1 MSVIN
6 PDPNMTEVNLF
17 KDELLGNIHDLE
29 KKLNERINNIEN
41 RLITDLD
48 KFSNNMNIFL
58 EKNKDMVLSVVS
70 QKLKLDKISEL
81 ETFKKKVDDMLITH
95 GIRIKNNLDDIS
107 KMKVKY
113 DKIVSEN
120 LYVPGFIG
128 SSCQYRNLSEY
139 LSHNISEVSKIRIE
153 KDQIKRDIKDLKG
166 KSEGLMKNMISLND
180 TSVQLCNKYT
190 DNKQKDFQRLL
201 DSALKEVT
209 EKNLEMRTLMVK
221 FETNIEK
228 SEKRTQ
234 EEVSKLSNMKEDIIN
249 LIYDKY
255 DNKLDEFKKNYE
267 ELDIRIKDN
276 IDNINDNINIF
287 KTSIESVNEQIK
299 DLNQKNKD
307 IMFQMRNYY
316 CVSNK
321 ITNLIEQLNK
331 KSADIS
337 ISKLKSEVNMKSN
350 AMTLNKRFKRRSSVG
365 ENPNSLKL
373 TLDDFQPAENT
384 SLNSIENKKINDDKK
399 IINNKVISFKIDENK
414 NMIKNKILSNK
425 IEDVKNQNNFATTNI
440 TNKNET
446 SETESSVSV
455 SSNII
460 NKKNI
465 ENFIISDYKTK
476 NKNFNKEI
484 VSQNINKSNQERS
497 KSKNRIQGNNYLP
510 LLTIN
515 NKEESTLDDIIK
527 VKIIEPEINKSDI
540 VKGGT
545 KIKKLNST
553 NINNF
558 YNNNNINSINSTCD
572 FIGNE
577 INNSITNIH
586 SSKIKNKKVNQ
597 KKDIRQKT
605 DLQLIEKDKEACK
618 LVTLNLPSDS
628 FKEPVSKKSD
638 VKVKLKSDMIN
649 SLINSYRAKVFS
661 KSHSPDEKIDSNNDI
676 IDIPKKVNQAFG
688 RTTYTFYFKK
698 NVMNYYNANKNIN
711 NFGYNRN
718 YKNYPRTI
726 NKINKTGH

>member
-6 PDPNMTEVNLF
+6 PDSNNSEVNLF
-17 KDELLGNIHDLE
+17 KEELLGNIHDLE

-41 RLITDLD
+41 KLITDLD
-48 KFSNNMNIFL
+48 NFSNNMNSFL

-70 QKLKLDKISEL
+70 QKLKLEKITEL

-128 SSCQYRNLSEY
+128 NNCQYRNLSDY
-139 LSHNISEVSKIRIE
+139 LFYNIGEVSRMKME
-153 KDQIKRDIKDLKG
+153 KDQLKKDIKDLKG

-180 TSVQLCNKYT
+180 KSVQLCNKYT

-201 DSALKEVT
+201 DSALKEIT
-209 EKNLEMRTLMVK
+209 EKNLDLRTLIVK
-221 FETNIEK
+221 SESNIEEI
-228 SEKRTQ
+228 EKRTQ
-234 EEVSKLSNMKEDIIN
+234 EEFSKLREMKDNIIN

-255 DNKLDEFKKNYE
+255 DNKFDEFTKIDE

-276 IDNINDNINIF
+276 YNNINIF

-299 DLNQKNKD
+299 DLHQKNKD
-307 IMFQMRNYY
+307 IMFQLRNYY
-316 CVSNK
+316 CVNNK
-321 ITNLIEQLNK
+321 ITNLIEQLNQ
-331 KSADIS
+331 KSTDVS
-337 ISKLKSEVNMKSN
+337 LNKLKSDNITKSN
-350 AMTLNKRFKRRSSVG
+350 AMTVNKRFKRRASVQ
-365 ENPNSLKL
+365 ENPISLKL

-384 SLNSIENKKINDDKK
+384 KINSIANKKINDKKRISNK
-399 IINNKVISFKIDENK
+399 IISFQIEENK
-414 NMIKNKILSNK
+414 NEIKNKTIPKK
-425 IEDVKNQNNFATTNI
+425 IENVKNQKIVALTKL
-440 TNKNET
+440 TNKKEI
-446 SETESSVSV
+446 SESESSASE

-465 ENFIISDYKTK
+465 ENIIISDYKAK

-484 VSQNINKSNQERS
+484 ISQNINKSSQDRP

-515 NKEESTLDDIIK
+515 NKEECTLDDIIK
-527 VKIIEPEINKSDI
+527 VNIIEPEINKSDI
-540 VKGGT
+540 IKGGT
-545 KIKKLNST
+545 KIKKINSN
-553 NINNF
+553 NI
-558 YNNNNINSINSTCD
+558 NNINSINNTCD
-572 FIGNE
+572 FISNE

-586 SSKIKNKKVNQ
+586 HNKIQNKKLNQ

-605 DLQLIEKDKEACK
+605 DLNLMQKDKKVCK
-618 LVTLNLPSDS
+618 LVTLNLSNQP
-628 FKEPVSKKSD
+628 FKEVLSKKSD
-638 VKVKLKSDMIN
+638 ANGKLKSDMIN

-698 NVMNYYNANKNIN
+698 NAINYYNANKNVN

-718 YKNYPRTI
+718 YKNYPPTV

>member
-6 PDPNMTEVNLF
+6 PDSNMSEVNLF
-17 KDELLGNIHDLE
+17 KEELLGNIHDLE

-41 RLITDLD
+41 KLITDLD
-48 KFSNNMNIFL
+48 KFSNNMNSFL

-70 QKLKLDKISEL
+70 QKLKLEKITEL

-128 SSCQYRNLSEY
+128 NNCQYRNLSDY
-139 LSHNISEVSKIRIE
+139 LFYNIGEVSRMKME
-153 KDQIKRDIKDLKG
+153 KDQLKKDIKDLKG

-180 TSVQLCNKYT
+180 KSVQLCNKYT

-201 DSALKEVT
+201 DSALKEIT
-209 EKNLEMRTLMVK
+209 EKNLDLRTLIVK
-221 FETNIEK
+221 SESNIEEI
-228 SEKRTQ
+228 EKRTQ
-234 EEVSKLSNMKEDIIN
+234 EEFSKLREMKDNIIN

-255 DNKLDEFKKNYE
+255 DNKFDEFTKIDE

-276 IDNINDNINIF
+276 YNNINIF

-299 DLNQKNKD
+299 DLHQKNKD
-307 IMFQMRNYY
+307 IMFQLRNYY
-316 CVSNK
+316 CVNNK
-321 ITNLIEQLNK
+321 ITNLIEQLNQ
-331 KSADIS
+331 KSTDVNLN
-337 ISKLKSEVNMKSN
+337 KLKSDNITKSN
-350 AMTLNKRFKRRSSVG
+350 AMTVNKRFKRRASVQ
-365 ENPNSLKL
+365 ENPISLKL
-373 TLDDFQPAENT
+373 TLDDFPPAENT
-384 SLNSIENKKINDDKK
+384 KINSIENKKINDKKRISNK
-399 IINNKVISFKIDENK
+399 IISFQIEENK
-414 NMIKNKILSNK
+414 NEIKNKTIPKK
-425 IEDVKNQNNFATTNI
+425 IENVKNQKIVALTKL
-440 TNKNET
+440 TNKKEI
-446 SETESSVSV
+446 SESESSASE

-465 ENFIISDYKTK
+465 ENIIISDYKAK

-484 VSQNINKSNQERS
+484 ISQNINKSIQDRP

-515 NKEESTLDDIIK
+515 NKEECTLDDIIK
-527 VKIIEPEINKSDI
+527 VNIIEPEINKSDI
-540 VKGGT
+540 IKGGT
-545 KIKKLNST
+545 KIKKINSN
-553 NINNF
+553 NI
-558 YNNNNINSINSTCD
+558 NNINSINNTCD
-572 FIGNE
+572 FLSNE

-586 SSKIKNKKVNQ
+586 HNKIQNKKLNQ

-605 DLQLIEKDKEACK
+605 DLNLMQKDKKVCK
-618 LVTLNLPSDS
+618 LVTLNLSNQP
-628 FKEPVSKKSD
+628 FKEVLSKKSD
-638 VKVKLKSDMIN
+638 ANGKLKSDMIN

-698 NVMNYYNANKNIN
+698 NAINYYNANKNVN

-718 YKNYPRTI
+718 YKNYPPTV

>member
-6 PDPNMTEVNLF
+6 PDSNKSEVNLF
-17 KDELLGNIHDLE
+17 KEELLGNIHDLE

-41 RLITDLD
+41 KLITDLD
-48 KFSNNMNIFL
+48 NFSNNMNSFL

-70 QKLKLDKISEL
+70 QKLKLEKITEL

-128 SSCQYRNLSEY
+128 NNCQYRNLSDY
-139 LSHNISEVSKIRIE
+139 LFYNIGEVSRMKME
-153 KDQIKRDIKDLKG
+153 KDQLKKDIKDLKG

-180 TSVQLCNKYT
+180 KSVQLCNKYT

-201 DSALKEVT
+201 DSALKEIT
-209 EKNLEMRTLMVK
+209 EKNLDLRTLIVK
-221 FETNIEK
+221 SESNIEEI
-228 SEKRTQ
+228 EKRTQ
-234 EEVSKLSNMKEDIIN
+234 EEFSKLREMKDNIIN

-255 DNKLDEFKKNYE
+255 DNKFDELTKIDE

-276 IDNINDNINIF
+276 YNNINIF

-299 DLNQKNKD
+299 DLHQKNKD
-307 IMFQMRNYY
+307 IMFQLRNYY
-316 CVSNK
+316 CVNNK
-321 ITNLIEQLNK
+321 ITNLIEQLNQ
-331 KSADIS
+331 KSTDVS
-337 ISKLKSEVNMKSN
+337 LNKLKSDNITKSN
-350 AMTLNKRFKRRSSVG
+350 AMTVNKRFKRRASVQ
-365 ENPNSLKL
+365 ENPISLKL
-373 TLDDFQPAENT
+373 TLDDFPPAENT
-384 SLNSIENKKINDDKK
+384 KINSIENKKINDKKRISNK
-399 IINNKVISFKIDENK
+399 IISFQIEENK
-414 NMIKNKILSNK
+414 NEIKNKTIPKK
-425 IEDVKNQNNFATTNI
+425 IENVKNQKIVALTKL
-440 TNKNET
+440 TNKKEI
-446 SETESSVSV
+446 SESESSASE

-465 ENFIISDYKTK
+465 ENIIISDYKAK

-484 VSQNINKSNQERS
+484 ISQNINKSIQDRP

-515 NKEESTLDDIIK
+515 NKEECTLDDIIK
-527 VKIIEPEINKSDI
+527 VNIIEPEINKSDI
-540 VKGGT
+540 IKGGT
-545 KIKKLNST
+545 KIKKINSN
-553 NINNF
+553 NI
-558 YNNNNINSINSTCD
+558 NNINSINNTCD
-572 FIGNE
+572 FISNE

-586 SSKIKNKKVNQ
+586 HNKIQNKKLNQ

-605 DLQLIEKDKEACK
+605 DLNLMQKDKKVCK
-618 LVTLNLPSDS
+618 LVTLNLSNQP
-628 FKEPVSKKSD
+628 FKEVLSKKSD
-638 VKVKLKSDMIN
+638 ANGKLKSDMIN

-698 NVMNYYNANKNIN
+698 NAINYYNANKNVN

-718 YKNYPRTI
+718 YKNYPPTV

>member
-6 PDPNMTEVNLF
+6 PDTNMTEIKLF
-17 KDELLGNIHDLE
+17 KDELLGNVHDLE

-41 RLITDLD
+41 KLINDLD
-48 KFSNNMNIFL
+48 NFSNNMNSLI

-70 QKLKLDKISEL
+70 QKLKLEKITEL
-81 ETFKKKVDDMLITH
+81 EAFKKKVDDMLITH

-120 LYVPGFIG
+120 LYVPGYIG

-139 LSHNISEVSKIRIE
+139 LSYNISEVSKMRIE
-153 KDQIKRDIKDLKG
+153 KDQIKRDIKELKG
-166 KSEGLMKNMISLND
+166 KIEGLMKNMISLND

-201 DSALKEVT
+201 DSALKEVN

-221 FETNIEK
+221 FESNVEK
-228 SEKRTQ
+228 IEKRTQ
-234 EEVSKLSNMKEDIIN
+234 EELSKLSSMKEDIVN

-255 DNKLDEFKKNYE
+255 DNKYDELKKIDE

-276 IDNINDNINIF
+276 NDNINIF

-299 DLNQKNKD
+299 DLNQKNND
-307 IMFQMRNYY
+307 IMFQIRNYY
-316 CVSNK
+316 CVNNK
-321 ITNLIEQLNK
+321 ITKLLEQMNQ
-331 KSADIS
+331 KSTDIS
-337 ISKLKSEVNMKSN
+337 LNKLKSEVNMKSN
-350 AMTLNKRFKRRSSVG
+350 AMTLNKRFKRRKSV
-365 ENPNSLKL
+365 EAHPSSLKL
-373 TLDDFQPAENT
+373 TLDDFQPAQNT
-384 SLNSIENKKINDDKK
+384 SINSIENKKINDKK
-399 IINNKVISFKIDENK
+399 LINNKIISYKIEENK
-414 NMIKNKILSNK
+414 NMIKNKDISNK
-425 IEDVKNQNNFATTNI
+425 IEDVKNQNNFATTNHI
-440 TNKNET
+440 NKNEA
-446 SETESSVSV
+446 SESESSLSV

-465 ENFIISDYKTK
+465 ENIIISDYKTK

-484 VSQNINKSNQERS
+484 NNQNINKSNQERM

-527 VKIIEPEINKSDI
+527 VNIIDGEINKSDI
-540 VKGGT
+540 IKGGS
-545 KIKKLNST
+545 KIKKLKSNKIN
-553 NINNF
+553 NINNI
-558 YNNNNINSINSTCD
+558 NNINSISNTCD
-572 FIGNE
+572 FISNE

-586 SSKIKNKKVNQ
+586 NIKNKNKMLNQ

-605 DLQLIEKDKEACK
+605 DLQLIQKDKEVCK
-618 LVTLNLPSDS
+618 LVTLNLSNEA
-628 FKEPVSKKSD
+628 FKEVPSKKSD

-661 KSHSPDEKIDSNNDI
+661 KSNS
-676 IDIPKKVNQAFG
+676 PKK
-688 RTTYTFYFKK
+688 R
-698 NVMNYYNANKNIN
+698 
-711 NFGYNRN
+711 
-718 YKNYPRTI
+718 
-726 NKINKTGH
+726 

>member
-6 PDPNMTEVNLF
+6 PDTNMTEIKLF
-17 KDELLGNIHDLE
+17 KDELLGNVHDLE

-41 RLITDLD
+41 KLINDLD
-48 KFSNNMNIFL
+48 NFSNNMNSLI

-70 QKLKLDKISEL
+70 QKLKLEKITEL
-81 ETFKKKVDDMLITH
+81 EAFKKKVDDMLITH

-120 LYVPGFIG
+120 LYVPGYIG

-139 LSHNISEVSKIRIE
+139 LSYNISEVSKMRIE
-153 KDQIKRDIKDLKG
+153 KDQIKRDIKELKG
-166 KSEGLMKNMISLND
+166 KIEGLMKNMISLND

-201 DSALKEVT
+201 DSALKEVN

-221 FETNIEK
+221 FESNVEK
-228 SEKRTQ
+228 IEKRTQ
-234 EEVSKLSNMKEDIIN
+234 EELSKLSSMKEDIVN

-255 DNKLDEFKKNYE
+255 DNKYDELKKIDE

-276 IDNINDNINIF
+276 NDNINIF

-299 DLNQKNKD
+299 DLNQKNND
-307 IMFQMRNYY
+307 IMFQIRNYY
-316 CVSNK
+316 CVNNK
-321 ITNLIEQLNK
+321 ITKLLEQMNQKSSDISLNK
-331 KSADIS
+331 
-337 ISKLKSEVNMKSN
+337 LKREVNMKSN
-350 AMTLNKRFKRRSSVG
+350 AMTLNKRFKRRKSV
-365 ENPNSLKL
+365 EAHPSSLKL
-373 TLDDFQPAENT
+373 TLDDFQPAQNT
-384 SLNSIENKKINDDKK
+384 SINSIENKKINDKK
-399 IINNKVISFKIDENK
+399 LINNKIISYKIEENK
-414 NMIKNKILSNK
+414 NMIKNKDISNK
-425 IEDVKNQNNFATTNI
+425 IEDVKNQNNFATTNHI
-440 TNKNET
+440 NKNEA
-446 SETESSVSV
+446 SESESSLSV

-465 ENFIISDYKTK
+465 ENIIISDYKTK

-484 VSQNINKSNQERS
+484 NNQNINKSNQERV

-527 VKIIEPEINKSDI
+527 VNIIDGEINKSDI
-540 VKGGT
+540 IKGGS
-545 KIKKLNST
+545 KIKKLKSNKIN
-553 NINNF
+553 NINNI
-558 YNNNNINSINSTCD
+558 NNINSISNTCD
-572 FIGNE
+572 FISNE

-586 SSKIKNKKVNQ
+586 NIKNKNKMLNQ

-605 DLQLIEKDKEACK
+605 DLQLIQKDKEVCK
-618 LVTLNLPSDS
+618 LVTLNLSNET
-628 FKEPVSKKSD
+628 FKEVPSKKSD

-661 KSHSPDEKIDSNNDI
+661 KSNSPDEKIDSNNDL

-698 NVMNYYNANKNIN
+698 NAMNYYNANKNIN
-711 NFGYNRN
+711 NFGYKRN
-718 YKNYPRTI
+718 YKNYPKTV

>member
-6 PDPNMTEVNLF
+6 PDTNMTEIKLF
-17 KDELLGNIHDLE
+17 KDELLGNVHDLE

-41 RLITDLD
+41 KLINDLD
-48 KFSNNMNIFL
+48 NFSNNMNSLI

-70 QKLKLDKISEL
+70 QKLKLEKITEL
-81 ETFKKKVDDMLITH
+81 EAFKKKVDDMLITH

-120 LYVPGFIG
+120 LYVPGYIG

-139 LSHNISEVSKIRIE
+139 LSYNISEVSKMRIE
-153 KDQIKRDIKDLKG
+153 KDQIKRDIKELKG
-166 KSEGLMKNMISLND
+166 KIEGLMKNMISLND

-201 DSALKEVT
+201 DSALKEVN

-221 FETNIEK
+221 FESNVEK
-228 SEKRTQ
+228 IEKRTQ
-234 EEVSKLSNMKEDIIN
+234 EELSKLSSMKEDIVN

-255 DNKLDEFKKNYE
+255 DNKYDELKKIDE

-276 IDNINDNINIF
+276 NDNINIF

-299 DLNQKNKD
+299 DLNQKNND
-307 IMFQMRNYY
+307 IMFQIRNYY
-316 CVSNK
+316 CVNNK
-321 ITNLIEQLNK
+321 ITKLLEQMNQ
-331 KSADIS
+331 KSTDIS
-337 ISKLKSEVNMKSN
+337 LNKLKSEVNMKSN
-350 AMTLNKRFKRRSSVG
+350 AMTLNKRFKRRKSV
-365 ENPNSLKL
+365 EAHPSSLKL
-373 TLDDFQPAENT
+373 TLDDFQPAQNT
-384 SLNSIENKKINDDKK
+384 SINSIENKKINDKK
-399 IINNKVISFKIDENK
+399 LINNKIISYKIEENK
-414 NMIKNKILSNK
+414 NMIKNKDISNK
-425 IEDVKNQNNFATTNI
+425 IEDVKNQNNFATTNHI
-440 TNKNET
+440 NKNEA
-446 SETESSVSV
+446 SESESSLSV

-465 ENFIISDYKTK
+465 ENIIISDYKTK

-484 VSQNINKSNQERS
+484 NNQNINKSNQERV

-527 VKIIEPEINKSDI
+527 VNIIDGEINKSDI
-540 VKGGT
+540 IKGGS
-545 KIKKLNST
+545 KIKKLKSNKIN
-553 NINNF
+553 NINNI
-558 YNNNNINSINSTCD
+558 NNINSISNTCD
-572 FIGNE
+572 FISNE

-586 SSKIKNKKVNQ
+586 NIKNKNKMLNQ

-605 DLQLIEKDKEACK
+605 DLQLIQKDKEVCK
-618 LVTLNLPSDS
+618 LVTLNLSNEA
-628 FKEPVSKKSD
+628 FKEVTSKKSD

-661 KSHSPDEKIDSNNDI
+661 KSNSPDEKIDSNNDL

-698 NVMNYYNANKNIN
+698 NAMNYYNANKNIN
-711 NFGYNRN
+711 NFGYKRN
-718 YKNYPRTI
+718 YKNYPKTV

>member
-6 PDPNMTEVNLF
+6 PDSNKSEVNLF
-17 KDELLGNIHDLE
+17 KEELLGNIHDLE
-29 KKLNERINNIEN
+29 KKLNERINNIETK
-41 RLITDLD
+41 LITDLD
-48 KFSNNMNIFL
+48 NFSNNMNSFL

-70 QKLKLDKISEL
+70 QKLKLEKITEL

-128 SSCQYRNLSEY
+128 NNCQYRNLSDY
-139 LSHNISEVSKIRIE
+139 LFYNIGEVSRMKME
-153 KDQIKRDIKDLKG
+153 KDQLKKDIKDLKG

-180 TSVQLCNKYT
+180 KSVQLCNKYT

-201 DSALKEVT
+201 DSALKEIT
-209 EKNLEMRTLMVK
+209 EKNLDLRTLIVK
-221 FETNIEK
+221 SESNIEEI
-228 SEKRTQ
+228 EKRTQ
-234 EEVSKLSNMKEDIIN
+234 EEFSKLREMKDNIIN

-255 DNKLDEFKKNYE
+255 DNKFDELTKIDE

-276 IDNINDNINIF
+276 YNNINIF

-299 DLNQKNKD
+299 DLHQKNKD
-307 IMFQMRNYY
+307 IMFQLRNYY
-316 CVSNK
+316 CVNNK
-321 ITNLIEQLNK
+321 ITNLIEQLNQ
-331 KSADIS
+331 KSTDVS
-337 ISKLKSEVNMKSN
+337 LNKLKSDNITKSN
-350 AMTLNKRFKRRSSVG
+350 AMTVNKRFKRRASVQ
-365 ENPNSLKL
+365 ENPISLKL
-373 TLDDFQPAENT
+373 TLDDFPPAENT
-384 SLNSIENKKINDDKK
+384 KINSIENKKINDKKRISNK
-399 IINNKVISFKIDENK
+399 IISFQIEENK
-414 NMIKNKILSNK
+414 NEIKNKTIPKK
-425 IEDVKNQNNFATTNI
+425 IENVKNQKIVALTKL
-440 TNKNET
+440 TNKKEI
-446 SETESSVSV
+446 SESESSASE

-465 ENFIISDYKTK
+465 ENIIISDYKAK

-484 VSQNINKSNQERS
+484 ISQNINKSIQDRP

-515 NKEESTLDDIIK
+515 NKEECTLDDIIK
-527 VKIIEPEINKSDI
+527 VNIIEPEINKSDI
-540 VKGGT
+540 IKGGT
-545 KIKKLNST
+545 KIKKINSN
-553 NINNF
+553 NI
-558 YNNNNINSINSTCD
+558 NNINSINNTCD
-572 FIGNE
+572 FISNE

-586 SSKIKNKKVNQ
+586 HNKIQNKKLNQ

-605 DLQLIEKDKEACK
+605 DLNLMQKDKKVCK
-618 LVTLNLPSDS
+618 LVTLNLSNQP
-628 FKEPVSKKSD
+628 FKEVLSKKSD
-638 VKVKLKSDMIN
+638 ANGKLKSDMIN

-698 NVMNYYNANKNIN
+698 NAINYYNANKNVN

-718 YKNYPRTI
+718 YKNYPPTV

>member
-6 PDPNMTEVNLF
+6 PDSNMSEVNLF
-17 KDELLGNIHDLE
+17 KEELLGNIHDLE
-29 KKLNERINNIEN
+29 NKLNERINNIEN
-41 RLITDLD
+41 KIITDLD
-48 KFSNNMNIFL
+48 KFSNNMNSFL

-70 QKLKLDKISEL
+70 QKLKLEKITEL

-128 SSCQYRNLSEY
+128 NNCQYRNLSDY
-139 LSHNISEVSKIRIE
+139 LFYNIGEVSRMKME
-153 KDQIKRDIKDLKG
+153 KDQLKKDIKDLKG

-180 TSVQLCNKYT
+180 KSVQLCNKYT

-201 DSALKEVT
+201 DSALKEIT
-209 EKNLEMRTLMVK
+209 EKNLDLRTLIVK
-221 FETNIEK
+221 SESNIEEI
-228 SEKRTQ
+228 EKRTQ
-234 EEVSKLSNMKEDIIN
+234 EEFSKLREMKDNIIN

-255 DNKLDEFKKNYE
+255 DNKFDEFTKIDE

-276 IDNINDNINIF
+276 YNNINIF

-299 DLNQKNKD
+299 DLHQKNKD
-307 IMFQMRNYY
+307 IMFQLRNYY
-316 CVSNK
+316 CVNNK
-321 ITNLIEQLNK
+321 ITNLIEQLNQ
-331 KSADIS
+331 KSTDVS
-337 ISKLKSEVNMKSN
+337 LNKLKSDNITKSN
-350 AMTLNKRFKRRSSVG
+350 AMTVNKRFKRRASVQ
-365 ENPNSLKL
+365 ENPISLKL
-373 TLDDFQPAENT
+373 TLDDFPPAENT
-384 SLNSIENKKINDDKK
+384 KINSIENKKINDKKRISNK
-399 IINNKVISFKIDENK
+399 IISFQIEENK
-414 NMIKNKILSNK
+414 NEIKNKTIPKK
-425 IEDVKNQNNFATTNI
+425 IENVKNQKIVALTKL
-440 TNKNET
+440 TNKKEI
-446 SETESSVSV
+446 SESESSASE

-465 ENFIISDYKTK
+465 ENIIISDYKAK

-484 VSQNINKSNQERS
+484 ISQNINKSIQDRP

-515 NKEESTLDDIIK
+515 NKEECTLDDIIK
-527 VKIIEPEINKSDI
+527 VNIIEPEINKSDI
-540 VKGGT
+540 IKGGT
-545 KIKKLNST
+545 KIKKINSN
-553 NINNF
+553 NI
-558 YNNNNINSINSTCD
+558 NNINSINNTCD
-572 FIGNE
+572 FISNE

-586 SSKIKNKKVNQ
+586 HNKIQNKKLNQ

-605 DLQLIEKDKEACK
+605 DLNLMQKDKKVCK
-618 LVTLNLPSDS
+618 LVTLNLSNQP
-628 FKEPVSKKSD
+628 FKEVLSKKSD
-638 VKVKLKSDMIN
+638 VNGKLKSDMIN

-698 NVMNYYNANKNIN
+698 NAINYYNANKNVN

-718 YKNYPRTI
+718 YKNYPPTV

>member
-1 MSVIN
+1 MSVII
-6 PDPNMTEVNLF
+6 PDSNKSEVNLF

-29 KKLNERINNIEN
+29 KKLNERINIIEN
-41 RLITDLD
+41 KLNTDLD
-48 KFSNNMNIFL
+48 KFTNNMNSFL

-70 QKLKLDKISEL
+70 QKLKLDKIAEL

-128 SSCQYRNLSEY
+128 NNCQYRNLSDY
-139 LSHNISEVSKIRIE
+139 LFYNIGEVSRMKME
-153 KDQIKRDIKDLKG
+153 KDQLKKDIKDLKG

-180 TSVQLCNKYT
+180 KSVQLCNKYT

-201 DSALKEVT
+201 DSALKEIT
-209 EKNLEMRTLMVK
+209 EKNLDLRTLIVK
-221 FETNIEK
+221 SESNIEEI
-228 SEKRTQ
+228 EKRTQ
-234 EEVSKLSNMKEDIIN
+234 EEFSKLREMKDNIIN

-255 DNKLDEFKKNYE
+255 DNKFDEFTKIDE

-276 IDNINDNINIF
+276 YNNINIF

-299 DLNQKNKD
+299 DLHQKNKD
-307 IMFQMRNYY
+307 IMFQLRNYY
-316 CVSNK
+316 CVNNK
-321 ITNLIEQLNK
+321 ITNLIEQLNQ
-331 KSADIS
+331 KSTDVS
-337 ISKLKSEVNMKSN
+337 LNKLKSDNITKSN
-350 AMTLNKRFKRRSSVG
+350 AMTVNKRFKRRASVQ
-365 ENPNSLKL
+365 ENPISLKL
-373 TLDDFQPAENT
+373 TLDDFPPAENT
-384 SLNSIENKKINDDKK
+384 KINSIENKKINDKKRISNK
-399 IINNKVISFKIDENK
+399 IISFQIEENK
-414 NMIKNKILSNK
+414 NEIKNKTIPKK
-425 IEDVKNQNNFATTNI
+425 IENVKNQKIVALTKL
-440 TNKNET
+440 TNKKEI
-446 SETESSVSV
+446 SESESSASE

-465 ENFIISDYKTK
+465 ENIIISDYKAK

-484 VSQNINKSNQERS
+484 ISQNINKSIQDRP

-515 NKEESTLDDIIK
+515 NKEECTLDDIIK
-527 VKIIEPEINKSDI
+527 VNIIEPEINKSDI
-540 VKGGT
+540 IKGGT
-545 KIKKLNST
+545 KIKKINSN
-553 NINNF
+553 NI
-558 YNNNNINSINSTCD
+558 NNINSINNTCD
-572 FIGNE
+572 FISNE

-586 SSKIKNKKVNQ
+586 HNKIQNKKLNQ

-605 DLQLIEKDKEACK
+605 DLNLMQKDKKVCK
-618 LVTLNLPSDS
+618 LVTLNLSNQP
-628 FKEPVSKKSD
+628 FKEVLSKKSD
-638 VKVKLKSDMIN
+638 ANGKLKSDMIN

-698 NVMNYYNANKNIN
+698 NAINYYNANKNVN

-718 YKNYPRTI
+718 YKNYPPTV

>member
-6 PDPNMTEVNLF
+6 PDSNMSEVNLF
-17 KDELLGNIHDLE
+17 KEELLGNIHDLE

-41 RLITDLD
+41 KLITDLD
-48 KFSNNMNIFL
+48 NFSNNMNSFL

-70 QKLKLDKISEL
+70 QKLKLEKITEL

-128 SSCQYRNLSEY
+128 NNCQYRNLSDY
-139 LSHNISEVSKIRIE
+139 LFYNIGEVSRMKME
-153 KDQIKRDIKDLKG
+153 KDQLKKDIKDLKG

-180 TSVQLCNKYT
+180 KSVQLCNKYT

-201 DSALKEVT
+201 DSALKEIT
-209 EKNLEMRTLMVK
+209 EKNLDLRTLIVK
-221 FETNIEK
+221 SESNIEEI
-228 SEKRTQ
+228 EKRTQ
-234 EEVSKLSNMKEDIIN
+234 EEFSKLREMKDNIIN

-255 DNKLDEFKKNYE
+255 DNKFDELTKIDE

-276 IDNINDNINIF
+276 YNNINIF

-299 DLNQKNKD
+299 DLHQKNKD
-307 IMFQMRNYY
+307 IMFQLRNYY
-316 CVSNK
+316 CVNNK
-321 ITNLIEQLNK
+321 ITNLIEQLNQ
-331 KSADIS
+331 KSTDVS
-337 ISKLKSEVNMKSN
+337 LNKLKSDNITKSN
-350 AMTLNKRFKRRSSVG
+350 AMTVNKRFKRRASVQ
-365 ENPNSLKL
+365 ENPISLKL
-373 TLDDFQPAENT
+373 TLDDFPPAENT
-384 SLNSIENKKINDDKK
+384 KINSIENKKINDKKRISNK
-399 IINNKVISFKIDENK
+399 IISFQIEENK
-414 NMIKNKILSNK
+414 NEIKNKTIPKK
-425 IEDVKNQNNFATTNI
+425 IENVKNQKIVALTKL
-440 TNKNET
+440 TNKKEI
-446 SETESSVSV
+446 SESESSASE

-465 ENFIISDYKTK
+465 ENIIISDYKAK

-484 VSQNINKSNQERS
+484 ISQNINKSIQDRP

-515 NKEESTLDDIIK
+515 NKEECTLDDIIK
-527 VKIIEPEINKSDI
+527 VNIIEPEINKSDI
-540 VKGGT
+540 IKGGT
-545 KIKKLNST
+545 KIKKINSN
-553 NINNF
+553 NI
-558 YNNNNINSINSTCD
+558 NNINSINNTCD
-572 FIGNE
+572 FISNE

-586 SSKIKNKKVNQ
+586 HNKIQNKKLNQ

-605 DLQLIEKDKEACK
+605 DLNLMQKDKKVCK
-618 LVTLNLPSDS
+618 LVTLNLSNQP
-628 FKEPVSKKSD
+628 FKEVLSKKSD
-638 VKVKLKSDMIN
+638 ANGKLKSDMIN

-698 NVMNYYNANKNIN
+698 NAINYYNANKNVN

-718 YKNYPRTI
+718 YKNYPPTV

>member
-6 PDPNMTEVNLF
+6 PDTNMTEIKLF
-17 KDELLGNIHDLE
+17 KDELLGNVHDLE

-41 RLITDLD
+41 KLINDLD
-48 KFSNNMNIFL
+48 NFSNNMNSLI

-70 QKLKLDKISEL
+70 QKLKLEKITEL
-81 ETFKKKVDDMLITH
+81 EAFKKKVDDMLITH

-120 LYVPGFIG
+120 LYVPGYIG

-139 LSHNISEVSKIRIE
+139 LSYNISEVSKMRIE
-153 KDQIKRDIKDLKG
+153 KDQIKRDIKELKG
-166 KSEGLMKNMISLND
+166 KIEGLMKNMISLND

-201 DSALKEVT
+201 DSALKEVN

-221 FETNIEK
+221 FESNVEK
-228 SEKRTQ
+228 IEKRTQ
-234 EEVSKLSNMKEDIIN
+234 EELSKLSSMKEDIVN

-255 DNKLDEFKKNYE
+255 DNKYDELKKIDE

-276 IDNINDNINIF
+276 NDNINIF

-299 DLNQKNKD
+299 DLNQKNND
-307 IMFQMRNYY
+307 IMFQIRNYY
-316 CVSNK
+316 CVNNK
-321 ITNLIEQLNK
+321 ITKLLEQMNQ
-331 KSADIS
+331 KSTDIS
-337 ISKLKSEVNMKSN
+337 LNKLKSEVNMKSN
-350 AMTLNKRFKRRSSVG
+350 AMTLNKRFKRRKSV
-365 ENPNSLKL
+365 EAHPSSLKL
-373 TLDDFQPAENT
+373 TLDDFQPAQNT
-384 SLNSIENKKINDDKK
+384 SINSIENKKINDKK
-399 IINNKVISFKIDENK
+399 LINNKIISYKIEENK
-414 NMIKNKILSNK
+414 NMIKNKDISNK
-425 IEDVKNQNNFATTNI
+425 IEDVKNQNNFATTNHI
-440 TNKNET
+440 NKNEA
-446 SETESSVSV
+446 SESESSLSV

-465 ENFIISDYKTK
+465 ENIIISDYKTK

-484 VSQNINKSNQERS
+484 NNQNINKSNQERM

-527 VKIIEPEINKSDI
+527 VNIIDGEINKSDI
-540 VKGGT
+540 IKGGS
-545 KIKKLNST
+545 KIKKLKSNKIN
-553 NINNF
+553 NINNI
-558 YNNNNINSINSTCD
+558 NNINSISNTCD
-572 FIGNE
+572 FISNE

-586 SSKIKNKKVNQ
+586 NVKNKNKMLNQ

-605 DLQLIEKDKEACK
+605 DLQLIQKDKEVCK
-618 LVTLNLPSDS
+618 LVTLNLSNEA
-628 FKEPVSKKSD
+628 FKEVPSKKSD

-661 KSHSPDEKIDSNNDI
+661 KSNSPDEKIDSNNDL

-698 NVMNYYNANKNIN
+698 NAMNYYNANKNIN
-711 NFGYNRN
+711 NFGYKRN
-718 YKNYPRTI
+718 YKNYPKTV

>member
-6 PDPNMTEVNLF
+6 PDTNMTEIKLF
-17 KDELLGNIHDLE
+17 KDELLGNVHDLE

-41 RLITDLD
+41 KLINDLD
-48 KFSNNMNIFL
+48 NFSNNMNSLI

-70 QKLKLDKISEL
+70 QKLKLEKITEL
-81 ETFKKKVDDMLITH
+81 EAFKKKVDDMLITH

-120 LYVPGFIG
+120 LYVPGYIG

-139 LSHNISEVSKIRIE
+139 LSYNISEVSKMRIE
-153 KDQIKRDIKDLKG
+153 KDQIKRDIKELKG
-166 KSEGLMKNMISLND
+166 KIEGLMKNMISLND

-201 DSALKEVT
+201 DSALKEVN

-221 FETNIEK
+221 FESNVEK
-228 SEKRTQ
+228 IEKRTQ
-234 EEVSKLSNMKEDIIN
+234 EELSKLSSMKEDIVN

-255 DNKLDEFKKNYE
+255 DNKYDELKKIDE

-276 IDNINDNINIF
+276 NDNINIF

-299 DLNQKNKD
+299 DLNQKNND
-307 IMFQMRNYY
+307 IMFQIRNYY
-316 CVSNK
+316 CVNNK
-321 ITNLIEQLNK
+321 ITKLLEQMNQ
-331 KSADIS
+331 KSTDIS
-337 ISKLKSEVNMKSN
+337 LNKLKSEVNMKSN
-350 AMTLNKRFKRRSSVG
+350 AMTLNKRFKRRKSV
-365 ENPNSLKL
+365 EAHPSSLKL
-373 TLDDFQPAENT
+373 TLDDFQPAQNT
-384 SLNSIENKKINDDKK
+384 SINSIENKKINDKK
-399 IINNKVISFKIDENK
+399 LINNKIISYKIEENK
-414 NMIKNKILSNK
+414 NMIKNKDISNK
-425 IEDVKNQNNFATTNI
+425 IEDVKNQNNFATTNHI
-440 TNKNET
+440 NKNEA
-446 SETESSVSV
+446 SESESSLSV

-465 ENFIISDYKTK
+465 ENIIISDYKTK

-484 VSQNINKSNQERS
+484 NNQNINKSNQERM

-527 VKIIEPEINKSDI
+527 VNIIDGEINKSDI
-540 VKGGT
+540 IKGGS
-545 KIKKLNST
+545 KIKKLKSNKIN
-553 NINNF
+553 NINNI
-558 YNNNNINSINSTCD
+558 NNINSISNTCD
-572 FIGNE
+572 FISNE

-586 SSKIKNKKVNQ
+586 NIKNKNKMLNQ

-605 DLQLIEKDKEACK
+605 DLQLIQKDKEVCK
-618 LVTLNLPSDS
+618 LVTLNLSNEA
-628 FKEPVSKKSD
+628 FKEVPSKKSD

-661 KSHSPDEKIDSNNDI
+661 KSNSPDEKIDSNNDL

-698 NVMNYYNANKNIN
+698 NAMNYYNANKNIN
-711 NFGYNRN
+711 NFGYKRN
-718 YKNYPRTI
+718 YKNYPKTV

>member
-6 PDPNMTEVNLF
+6 PDTNKSEVNLF

-41 RLITDLD
+41 KLITDLD
-48 KFSNNMNIFL
+48 NFSNNMNSFL

-70 QKLKLDKISEL
+70 QKLKLEKITEL

-128 SSCQYRNLSEY
+128 NNCQYRNLSDY
-139 LSHNISEVSKIRIE
+139 LFYNIGEVSRMKME
-153 KDQIKRDIKDLKG
+153 KDQLKKDIKDLKG

-180 TSVQLCNKYT
+180 KSVQLCNKYT

-201 DSALKEVT
+201 DSALKEIT
-209 EKNLEMRTLMVK
+209 EKNLDLRTLIVK
-221 FETNIEK
+221 SESNIEEI
-228 SEKRTQ
+228 EKRTQ
-234 EEVSKLSNMKEDIIN
+234 EEFSKLREMKDNIIN

-255 DNKLDEFKKNYE
+255 DNKFDELTKIDE

-276 IDNINDNINIF
+276 YNNINIF

-299 DLNQKNKD
+299 DLHQKNKD
-307 IMFQMRNYY
+307 IMFQLRNYY
-316 CVSNK
+316 CVNNK
-321 ITNLIEQLNK
+321 ITNLIEQLNQ
-331 KSADIS
+331 KSTDVS
-337 ISKLKSEVNMKSN
+337 LNKLKSDNITKSN
-350 AMTLNKRFKRRSSVG
+350 AMTVNKRFKRRASVQ
-365 ENPNSLKL
+365 ENPISLKL
-373 TLDDFQPAENT
+373 TLDDFPPAENT
-384 SLNSIENKKINDDKK
+384 KINSIENKKINDKKRISNK
-399 IINNKVISFKIDENK
+399 IISFQIEENK
-414 NMIKNKILSNK
+414 NEIKNKTIPKK
-425 IEDVKNQNNFATTNI
+425 IENVKNQKIVALTKL
-440 TNKNET
+440 TNKKEI
-446 SETESSVSV
+446 SESESSASE

-465 ENFIISDYKTK
+465 ENIIISDYKAK

-484 VSQNINKSNQERS
+484 ISQNINKSSRDRP

-515 NKEESTLDDIIK
+515 NKEECTLDDIIK
-527 VKIIEPEINKSDI
+527 VNIIEPEINKSDI
-540 VKGGT
+540 IKGGT
-545 KIKKLNST
+545 KIKKINS
-553 NINNF
+553 
-558 YNNNNINSINSTCD
+558 NNINSINNTCD
-572 FIGNE
+572 FISNE

-586 SSKIKNKKVNQ
+586 HNKIQNKKLNQ

-605 DLQLIEKDKEACK
+605 DLNLMQKDKKVCK
-618 LVTLNLPSDS
+618 LVTLNLSNQP
-628 FKEPVSKKSD
+628 FKEVLSKKSD
-638 VKVKLKSDMIN
+638 ANGKLKSDMIN

-698 NVMNYYNANKNIN
+698 NAINYYNANKNVN

-718 YKNYPRTI
+718 YKNYPPTV

>member
-6 PDPNMTEVNLF
+6 PDTNKSEVNLF
-17 KDELLGNIHDLE
+17 KEELLGNIHDLE

-41 RLITDLD
+41 KLITDLD
-48 KFSNNMNIFL
+48 NFSNNMNSFL

-70 QKLKLDKISEL
+70 QKLKLEKITEL

-128 SSCQYRNLSEY
+128 NNCQYRNLSDY
-139 LSHNISEVSKIRIE
+139 LFYNIGEVSRMKME
-153 KDQIKRDIKDLKG
+153 KDQLKKDIKDLKG

-180 TSVQLCNKYT
+180 KSVQLCNKYT

-201 DSALKEVT
+201 DSALKEIT
-209 EKNLEMRTLMVK
+209 EKNLDLRTLIVK
-221 FETNIEK
+221 SESNIEEI
-228 SEKRTQ
+228 EKRTQ
-234 EEVSKLSNMKEDIIN
+234 EEFSKLREMKDNIIN

-255 DNKLDEFKKNYE
+255 DNKFDELTKIDE

-276 IDNINDNINIF
+276 YNNINIF

-299 DLNQKNKD
+299 DLHQKNKD
-307 IMFQMRNYY
+307 IMFQLRNYY
-316 CVSNK
+316 CVNNK
-321 ITNLIEQLNK
+321 ITNLIEQLNQ
-331 KSADIS
+331 KSTDVS
-337 ISKLKSEVNMKSN
+337 LNKLKSDNITKSN
-350 AMTLNKRFKRRSSVG
+350 AMTVNKRFKRRASVQ
-365 ENPNSLKL
+365 ENPISLKL
-373 TLDDFQPAENT
+373 TLDDFPPAENT
-384 SLNSIENKKINDDKK
+384 KINSIENKKINDKKRISNK
-399 IINNKVISFKIDENK
+399 IISFQIEENK
-414 NMIKNKILSNK
+414 NEIKNKTIPKK
-425 IEDVKNQNNFATTNI
+425 IENVKNQKIVALTKL
-440 TNKNET
+440 TNKKEI
-446 SETESSVSV
+446 SESESSASE

-465 ENFIISDYKTK
+465 ENIIISDYKAK

-484 VSQNINKSNQERS
+484 ISQNINKSSRDRP

-515 NKEESTLDDIIK
+515 NKEECTLDDIIK
-527 VKIIEPEINKSDI
+527 VNIIEPEINKSDI
-540 VKGGT
+540 IKGGT
-545 KIKKLNST
+545 KIKKINS
-553 NINNF
+553 
-558 YNNNNINSINSTCD
+558 NNINSINNTCD
-572 FIGNE
+572 FISNE

-586 SSKIKNKKVNQ
+586 HNKIQNKKLNQ

-605 DLQLIEKDKEACK
+605 DLNLMQKDKKVCK
-618 LVTLNLPSDS
+618 LVTLNLSNQP
-628 FKEPVSKKSD
+628 FKEVLSKKSD
-638 VKVKLKSDMIN
+638 ANGKLKSDMIN

-698 NVMNYYNANKNIN
+698 NAINYYNANKNVN

-718 YKNYPRTI
+718 YKNYPPTV